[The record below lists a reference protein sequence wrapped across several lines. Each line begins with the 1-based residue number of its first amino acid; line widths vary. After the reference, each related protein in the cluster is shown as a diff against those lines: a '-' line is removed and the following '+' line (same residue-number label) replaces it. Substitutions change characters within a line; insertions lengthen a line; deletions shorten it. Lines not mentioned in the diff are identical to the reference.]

1 MCLIITGKSNQIRA
15 TLTKTHGL
23 LGDIFTSNP
32 DGIGIMYATTKGLK
46 IVKTL
51 PKNYADAF
59 AFISKLPDDD
69 RELAIHFRWTTHGNT
84 DLTNCH
90 PYDVVNGYVAMMHNG
105 ILHTGNKAD
114 TTKSDTWHFI
124 KDYLAEAVHEHPA
137 LVHNEGYLTMIAE
150 FIGDN
155 RFVFMDG
162 DGRMSHVNYD
172 QGIEHEGMWFSNT
185 YAWSP
190 SRLIPTYYKSTKKAY
205 KSYYPSIYS
214 GAYYDDE
221 DEISSWNQSFN
232 ITAKNTEQLSWP
244 SDMSIVPDYMH
255 ADMAEYHGAKLPTLE
270 DLCYVLENC
279 DADAMVDMIDFHPND
294 TLNNLFAWFKPETNK
309 YFKQD
314 QFSSKELDIV
324 NMVQTSDVTALLDI
338 AYDSTVA
345 EVLCYY
351 FDWVVREGVNTVA

>member
-1 MCLIITGKSNQIRA
+1 MCLIITGQSNKIRA
-15 TLTKTHGL
+15 TLTNTHGL
-23 LGDIFTSNP
+23 LSDIFTSNP

-59 AFISKLPDDD
+59 AFIGKLPDDD

-114 TTKSDTWHFI
+114 ATKSDTWHFI

-137 LVHNEGYLTMIAE
+137 LVHNAGYLTMIAE

-172 QGIEHEGMWFSNT
+172 QGVEHEGMWFSNT

-190 SRLIPTYYKSTKKAY
+190 SRLIPNYYKSTKKAY
-205 KSYYPSIYS
+205 KSYAYAD
-214 GAYYDDE
+214 AYYDEVYDDE
-221 DEISSWNQSFN
+221 LNTWNSSFG
-232 ITAKNTEQLSWP
+232 IKPKTTPL
-244 SDMSIVPDYMH
+244 SIVPEYMMEE
-255 ADMAEYHGAKLPTLE
+255 MAEYHGALLPTLE
-270 DLCYVLENC
+270 NLCVVLENC
-279 DADAMVDMIDFHPND
+279 DVDALVDMIDFHPND
-294 TLNNLFAWFKPETNK
+294 TLTNLFKYFKPEVNK

-314 QFSSKELDIV
+314 QFSSKENDIARMIQD
-324 NMVQTSDVTALLDI
+324 NDVAALLDT
-338 AYDSTVA
+338 AYDSTVS

-351 FDWVVREGVNTVA
+351 FDWIAREGVAV

>member
-1 MCLIITGKSNQIRA
+1 MCLIITGKSNKIRA

-23 LGDIFTSNP
+23 LGDIFASNP

-84 DLTNCH
+84 DMTNCH

-137 LVHNEGYLTMIAE
+137 LIHNAGYLTMIAE

-172 QGIEHEGMWFSNT
+172 QGVEHEGMWFSNT
-185 YAWSP
+185 YAWVP
-190 SRLIPTYYKSTKKAY
+190 SRLIPNYYKSTKKAY
-205 KSYYPSIYS
+205 KSYAYAD
-214 GAYYDDE
+214 AYYDEVYDDE
-221 DEISSWNQSFN
+221 LNTWNNSFG
-232 ITAKNTEQLSWP
+232 IKPKTTPL
-244 SDMSIVPDYMH
+244 SIVPEYMMEEM
-255 ADMAEYHGAKLPTLE
+255 ADYHGALLPTL
-270 DLCYVLENC
+270 DNLCVVLENC
-279 DADAMVDMIDFHPND
+279 DVDALVDMIDFHPND
-294 TLNNLFAWFKPETNK
+294 TLTNLFKYFKPEVNK
-309 YFKQD
+309 YYKQD
-314 QFSSKELDIV
+314 QFSSKENDIARMIQD
-324 NMVQTSDVTALLDI
+324 NDVAALIDT
-338 AYDSTVA
+338 AYDSTVS

-351 FDWVVREGVNTVA
+351 FDWIAREGVVA

>member
-1 MCLIITGKSNQIRA
+1 MCLIITGKSNKIRA

-23 LGDIFTSNP
+23 LGDIFASNP

-137 LVHNEGYLTMIAE
+137 LVHNAGYLTMIAE

-172 QGIEHEGMWFSNT
+172 QGVEHEGMWFSNT

-190 SRLIPTYYKSTKKAY
+190 SRLIPNYYKSTKKAY
-205 KSYYPSIYS
+205 KSYAYAD
-214 GAYYDDE
+214 AYYDEVYDDE
-221 DEISSWNQSFN
+221 LNTWNNSFG
-232 ITAKNTEQLSWP
+232 IKPKTTPL
-244 SDMSIVPDYMH
+244 SIVPEYMMEE
-255 ADMAEYHGAKLPTLE
+255 MAEYHGALLPTLE
-270 DLCYVLENC
+270 NLCVVLENC
-279 DADAMVDMIDFHPND
+279 DVDALVDMIDFHPND
-294 TLNNLFAWFKPETNK
+294 TLTNLFKYFKPEVNK

-314 QFSSKELDIV
+314 QFSSKENDIARMIQD
-324 NMVQTSDVTALLDI
+324 NDVAALLDT
-338 AYDSTVA
+338 AYDSTVS

-351 FDWVVREGVNTVA
+351 FDWIAREGVAV

>member
-1 MCLIITGKSNQIRA
+1 MCLIITGQSNKIRA
-15 TLTKTHGL
+15 TLTNTHGL
-23 LGDIFTSNP
+23 LSDIFTSNP

-59 AFISKLPDDD
+59 AFIGKLPDDD

-137 LVHNEGYLTMIAE
+137 LVHNAGYLTMIAE

-172 QGIEHEGMWFSNT
+172 QGVEHEGMWFSNT

-190 SRLIPTYYKSTKKAY
+190 SRLIPNYYKSTKKAY
-205 KSYYPSIYS
+205 KSYAYAD
-214 GAYYDDE
+214 AYYDEVYDDE
-221 DEISSWNQSFN
+221 LNTWNNSFG
-232 ITAKNTEQLSWP
+232 IKPKTTPL
-244 SDMSIVPDYMH
+244 SIVPEYMMEE
-255 ADMAEYHGAKLPTLE
+255 MAEYHGALLPTL
-270 DLCYVLENC
+270 DNLCVVLENC
-279 DADAMVDMIDFHPND
+279 DVDALVDMIDFHPND
-294 TLNNLFAWFKPETNK
+294 TLTNLFKYFKPEVNK

-314 QFSSKELDIV
+314 QFSSKENDIARMIQD
-324 NMVQTSDVTALLDI
+324 NDVAALLDT
-338 AYDSTVA
+338 AYDSTVS

-351 FDWVVREGVNTVA
+351 FDWIAREGVAV

>member
-1 MCLIITGKSNQIRA
+1 MCLIITGQSNKIRA
-15 TLTKTHGL
+15 TLTNTHGL
-23 LGDIFTSNP
+23 LGDIFASNP

-59 AFISKLPDDD
+59 ALISKLPDDD

-84 DLTNCH
+84 DLNNCH

-137 LVHNEGYLTMIAE
+137 LVHNAGYLTMIAE

-172 QGIEHEGMWFSNT
+172 QGVEHDGMWFSNT

-190 SRLIPTYYKSTKKAY
+190 SRLIPNYFKSTKKAY
-205 KSYYPSIYS
+205 KSYVYAD
-214 GAYYDDE
+214 AYYNSMYDEE
-221 DEISSWNQSFN
+221 DELNTWNSSFN
-232 ITAKNTEQLSWP
+232 IKPKTAP
-244 SDMSIVPDYMH
+244 SSIVPEYMLEE
-255 ADMAEYHGAKLPTLE
+255 MAEHHGALLPTL
-270 DLCYVLENC
+270 DNLCVVLENC
-279 DADAMVDMIDFHPND
+279 DVDALVDMIDFHPND
-294 TLNNLFAWFKPETNK
+294 TLTNLFKWFKPEVNK

-314 QFSSKELDIV
+314 QFSSKENDIARMIQD
-324 NMVQTSDVTALLDI
+324 NDVAALLDT
-338 AYDSTVA
+338 AYDSTVS

-351 FDWVVREGVNTVA
+351 FDWIAREGVAV

>member
-1 MCLIITGKSNQIRA
+1 MCLIITGKSNKIRA

-23 LGDIFTSNP
+23 LGDIFASNP

-84 DLTNCH
+84 DMTNCH

-137 LVHNEGYLTMIAE
+137 LIHNAGYLTMIAE

-172 QGIEHEGMWFSNT
+172 QGVEHEGMWFSNT
-185 YAWSP
+185 YAWVP
-190 SRLIPTYYKSTKKAY
+190 SRLIPNYYKSTKKAY
-205 KSYYPSIYS
+205 KSYAYAD
-214 GAYYDDE
+214 AYYDEVYDDE
-221 DEISSWNQSFN
+221 LNTWNNSFG
-232 ITAKNTEQLSWP
+232 IKPKTTPL
-244 SDMSIVPDYMH
+244 SIVPEYMMEEM
-255 ADMAEYHGAKLPTLE
+255 ADYHGALLPTL
-270 DLCYVLENC
+270 DNLCVVLENC
-279 DADAMVDMIDFHPND
+279 DVDALVDMIDFHPND
-294 TLNNLFAWFKPETNK
+294 TLTNLFKYFKPEVNK
-309 YFKQD
+309 YYKQD
-314 QFSSKELDIV
+314 QFSSKENDIARMIQD
-324 NMVQTSDVTALLDI
+324 NDVAALIDT
-338 AYDSTVA
+338 AYDSTVS

-351 FDWVVREGVNTVA
+351 FDWIAREGVAV

>member
-1 MCLIITGKSNQIRA
+1 MCLIITGQSNKIRA
-15 TLTKTHGL
+15 TLTNTHGL
-23 LGDIFTSNP
+23 LSDIFTSNP

-59 AFISKLPDDD
+59 AFIGKLPDDD

-137 LVHNEGYLTMIAE
+137 LVHNAGYLTMIAE

-172 QGIEHEGMWFSNT
+172 QGVEHEGMWFSNT

-190 SRLIPTYYKSTKKAY
+190 SRLIPNYYKSTKKAY
-205 KSYYPSIYS
+205 KSYAYAD
-214 GAYYDDE
+214 AYYDEVYDDE
-221 DEISSWNQSFN
+221 LNTWNSSFG
-232 ITAKNTEQLSWP
+232 IKPKTTPL
-244 SDMSIVPDYMH
+244 SIVPEYMMEE
-255 ADMAEYHGAKLPTLE
+255 MAEYHGALLPTL
-270 DLCYVLENC
+270 DNLCVVLENC
-279 DADAMVDMIDFHPND
+279 DVDALVDMIDFHPND
-294 TLNNLFAWFKPETNK
+294 TLTNLFKYFKPEVNK

-314 QFSSKELDIV
+314 QFSSKENDIARMIQD
-324 NMVQTSDVTALLDI
+324 NDVGALIDI
-338 AYDSTVA
+338 AYESTVS

-351 FDWVVREGVNTVA
+351 FDWIAREGVAV

>member
-1 MCLIITGKSNQIRA
+1 MCLIITGQSNKIRA
-15 TLTKTHGL
+15 TLTNTHGL
-23 LGDIFTSNP
+23 LSDIFASNP

-59 AFISKLPDDD
+59 AFIGKLPDDD

-114 TTKSDTWHFI
+114 ATKSDTWHFI

-137 LVHNEGYLTMIAE
+137 LVHNAGYLTMIAE

-172 QGIEHEGMWFSNT
+172 QGVEHEGMWFSNT

-190 SRLIPTYYKSTKKAY
+190 SRLIPNYYKSTKKAY
-205 KSYYPSIYS
+205 KSYAYAD
-214 GAYYDDE
+214 AYYDEVYDDE
-221 DEISSWNQSFN
+221 LNTWNNSFG
-232 ITAKNTEQLSWP
+232 IKPKTTPL
-244 SDMSIVPDYMH
+244 SIVPEYMMEE
-255 ADMAEYHGAKLPTLE
+255 MAEYHGALLPTLE
-270 DLCYVLENC
+270 NLCVVLENC
-279 DADAMVDMIDFHPND
+279 DVDALVDMIDFHPND
-294 TLNNLFAWFKPETNK
+294 TLTNLFKYFKPEVNK

-314 QFSSKELDIV
+314 QFSSKENDIARMIQD
-324 NMVQTSDVTALLDI
+324 NDVAALLDT
-338 AYDSTVA
+338 AYDSTVS

-351 FDWVVREGVNTVA
+351 FDWIAREGVAV

>member
-15 TLTKTHGL
+15 TLTNTHGL
-23 LGDIFTSNP
+23 LGDIFTTNP

-59 AFISKLPDDD
+59 AFIGKLPDDD

-137 LVHNEGYLTMIAE
+137 LVHNAGYLTMIAE

-190 SRLIPTYYKSTKKAY
+190 SRLIPTYYTSSKKAY
-205 KSYYPSIYS
+205 KSYYPSIYND
-214 GAYYDDE
+214 AYFDDE
-221 DEISSWNQSFN
+221 EEIGAWNTGFN
-232 ITAKNTEQLSWP
+232 ITAKN
-244 SDMSIVPDYMH
+244 DVSIVPEYMH
-255 ADMAEYHGAKLPTLE
+255 AEMAEYHGAKLPVLE
-270 DLCYVLENC
+270 DLCYVMENC
-279 DADAMVDMIDFHPND
+279 DVDALVDMIDFHPND
-294 TLNNLFAWFKPETNK
+294 TLNNLFTWFKPETNK

-314 QFSSKELDIV
+314 QFASKELDIV
-324 NMVQTSDVTALLDI
+324 KMVQANDVAALLDI

-351 FDWVVREGVNTVA
+351 FDWVVREGVNTVS

>member
-1 MCLIITGKSNQIRA
+1 MCLIITGQSNKIRA
-15 TLTKTHGL
+15 TLTNTHGL
-23 LGDIFTSNP
+23 LGDIFASNP

-59 AFISKLPDDD
+59 AFIGKLPDDD

-137 LVHNEGYLTMIAE
+137 LVHNAGYLTMIAE

-172 QGIEHEGMWFSNT
+172 QGVEHEGMWFSNT

-190 SRLIPTYYKSTKKAY
+190 SRLIPNYYKSTKKAY
-205 KSYYPSIYS
+205 KSYAYAD
-214 GAYYDDE
+214 AYYDEVYDDE
-221 DEISSWNQSFN
+221 LNTWNSSFG
-232 ITAKNTEQLSWP
+232 IKPKTTPL
-244 SDMSIVPDYMH
+244 SIVPEYMMEE
-255 ADMAEYHGAKLPTLE
+255 MAEYHGALLPTL
-270 DLCYVLENC
+270 DNLCVVLENC
-279 DADAMVDMIDFHPND
+279 DVDALVDMIDFHPND
-294 TLNNLFAWFKPETNK
+294 TLTNLFKYFKPEVNK

-314 QFSSKELDIV
+314 QFSSKENDIARMIQD
-324 NMVQTSDVTALLDI
+324 NDVAALIDT
-338 AYDSTVA
+338 AYDSTVS

-351 FDWVVREGVNTVA
+351 FDWIAREGVAV